1 MKSHQPNLNG
11 NMYKIRKKL
20 NKTYMCMFCLR
31 NKLKNTEDK
40 KERGVL
46 ERRHHNIKHGR
57 LSRLLLK
64 LS

>member
-1 MKSHQPNLNG
+1 
-11 NMYKIRKKL
+11 MYKIRKKL

-46 ERRHHNIKHGR
+46 ERRHHNIKHRR